1 MKKFVA
7 LVLCLSL
14 SSFIVTRAAKPTHVL
29 RSQKEITSQELYA
42 KSASFDMSDPDRDQI
57 AADQEA
63 DQQDGSGDDNQNA
76 SGNEGV
82 NDQQGAAADAGE
94 QGAAADAGE
103 QDAADDA
110 EAVDNGTDDPDDGG
124 GE

>member
-1 MKKFVA
+1 MKKIVG

-14 SSFIVTRAAKPTHVL
+14 SSFIVTRAAKPTHAL
-29 RSQKEITSQELYA
+29 RSHKEITSQELCA
-42 KSASFDMSDPDRDQI
+42 KSASLDMFNPDQHQI
-57 AADQEA
+57 AA

-82 NDQQGAAADAGE
+82 NDQQDG
-94 QGAAADAGE
+94 AADAGE
-103 QDAADDA
+103 QDNADDA

>member
-1 MKKFVA
+1 MKKFVG
-7 LVLCLSL
+7 LILCLSL
-14 SSFIVTRAAKPTHVL
+14 SSLIVTRAAKPTHAL
-29 RSQKEITSQELYA
+29 RSQKEITSQELYT
-42 KSASFDMSDPDRDQI
+42 KSASFDMSEPDHDQI

-82 NDQQGAAADAGE
+82 NDQQGG
-94 QGAAADAGE
+94 AADAGE
-103 QDAADDA
+103 QDTADDA

>member
-1 MKKFVA
+1 MKRFVG

-14 SSFIVTRAAKPTHVL
+14 SSFIVTRAAKPTHAL
-29 RSQKEITSQELYA
+29 RSHKEITSQKLCA
-42 KSASFDMSDPDRDQI
+42 KSASLDMFNPDQHQI

-82 NDQQGAAADAGE
+82 NDQQGG
-94 QGAAADAGE
+94 AADAGE
-103 QDAADDA
+103 QDTTDDA

>member
-1 MKKFVA
+1 MKRFVG

-14 SSFIVTRAAKPTHVL
+14 SSFIVTRAAKPTHTL

-42 KSASFDMSDPDRDQI
+42 KSSSFDMSDPDQDQI

-82 NDQQGAAADAGE
+82 NDQQDG
-94 QGAAADAGE
+94 AADAGE
-103 QDAADDA
+103 QDNADDA

-124 GE
+124 GK

>member
-1 MKKFVA
+1 MKKLVG

-14 SSFIVTRAAKPTHVL
+14 SSFTVTRAAKPTHVL
-29 RSQKEITSQELYA
+29 RSHKEITSQELYA
-42 KSASFDMSDPDRDQI
+42 KSASFDTSGANQDKV

-82 NDQQGAAADAGE
+82 NDQQDGAADT
-94 QGAAADAGE
+94 GE
-103 QDAADDA
+103 QDTADDA
-110 EAVDNGTDDPDDGG
+110 DAVDNGTDDPDDGG